1 MFNGGNRRYLFSNC
15 VKSKMKSFK
24 AYKLSA
30 ILLLLCGCLGPGC
43 SNARIEQSEK
53 ETRSPVRG
61 GMLEIVGRS
70 DVDHLATT
78 SAYVASTWGLFRAFI
93 RTLVTYPSSVDFG
106 RAIRLVPD
114 LAQEV
119 PSREN
124 GGISADGLTYTFHLQ
139 RGIRWN
145 ASSPREVTAHD
156 FIRAFRFLCNPVSPV
171 GAPGYYTSTIV
182 GLASYCMEFA
192 RVSGT
197 VLAIREFV
205 TTHGFEGIQAVDDFT
220 LIFRLLTPTPEFLNL
235 LAMPFAAPVPR
246 EYLDY
251 LPDSPEFRQHT
262 LSNGPYRITRYIQN
276 REMLLERNPVWD
288 PAKDPIRPGYV
299 DRIYLRFGM
308 DSQLQQLQIASG
320 MADMSYDEEI
330 PTSERAAL
338 TAVDDATMWLS
349 PPGDSSI
356 VCYFL
361 TINHVGPKS
370 RTATRHL
377 LVRRALAVA
386 VDKAALIQLSGGPR
400 FARTLRQAVA
410 SCVSGYREGADH
422 YATPGDRGDPV
433 KARALLAAAGY
444 PDGITL
450 RLVYP
455 ILASSSLAAQSL
467 QASLARA
474 GITIELVPM
483 TSGDFWGRF
492 LTNPEHAR
500 SGEWDL
506 ALTGWVPDWFGENNG
521 RSVIEPLFDSRY
533 FGSIT
538 SNYGGYSNHAVDALI
553 DRATTAPSISLAE
566 KAWSEAVQKIMEDVA
581 IVPLIEVKMAFAHS
595 RRLRN
600 CTWNVF
606 GPNCDI
612 TSVWL
617 ADAVNAKEIQ
627 PTGTK

>member
-220 LIFRLLTPTPEFLNL
+220 LIFRLLTPTPDFLNL
-235 LAMPFAAPVPR
+235 LAMPFA
-246 EYLDY
+246 
-251 LPDSPEFRQHT
+251 
-262 LSNGPYRITRYIQN
+262 
-276 REMLLERNPVWD
+276 
-288 PAKDPIRPGYV
+288 
-299 DRIYLRFGM
+299 
-308 DSQLQQLQIASG
+308 
-320 MADMSYDEEI
+320 
-330 PTSERAAL
+330 
-338 TAVDDATMWLS
+338 
-349 PPGDSSI
+349 
-356 VCYFL
+356 L
-361 TINHVGPKS
+361 TIS
-370 RTATRHL
+370 RTAPSFDNIHFQMVPTGSRGIFKIARCSWNETR
-377 LVRRALAVA
+377 
-386 VDKAALIQLSGGPR
+386 
-400 FARTLRQAVA
+400 
-410 SCVSGYREGADH
+410 Y
-422 YATPGDRGDPV
+422 
-433 KARALLAAAGY
+433 
-444 PDGITL
+444 GIL
-450 RLVYP
+450 
-455 ILASSSLAAQSL
+455 
-467 QASLARA
+467 
-474 GITIELVPM
+474 
-483 TSGDFWGRF
+483 
-492 LTNPEHAR
+492 
-500 SGEWDL
+500 
-506 ALTGWVPDWFGENNG
+506 
-521 RSVIEPLFDSRY
+521 
-533 FGSIT
+533 
-538 SNYGGYSNHAVDALI
+538 
-553 DRATTAPSISLAE
+553 
-566 KAWSEAVQKIMEDVA
+566 QKIQSGPAMS
-581 IVPLIEVKMAFAHS
+581 IEFISAS
-595 RRLRN
+595 GWTRSCSSCRLRRGWR
-600 CTWNVF
+600 T
-606 GPNCDI
+606 
-612 TSVWL
+612 
-617 ADAVNAKEIQ
+617 
-627 PTGTK
+627 